1 MNLTISKSREN
12 NKANKPVVKS
22 IKVEPGQRGKLI
34 GVGGLNLKRI
44 FTRTG
49 QIKLMTFDNNLSFFA
64 NNLYQIFN
72 SQFFNYFQKFNY

>member
-12 NKANKPVVKS
+12 NKANKPVGKS

-49 QIKLMTFDNNLSFFA
+49 QSKLMNFDKTLNFFA
-64 NNLYQIFN
+64 KNFYQIFN
-72 SQFFNYFQKFNY
+72 YAI

>member
-12 NKANKPVVKS
+12 NKANKPVGKS

-49 QIKLMTFDNNLSFFA
+49 
-64 NNLYQIFN
+64 
-72 SQFFNYFQKFNY
+72 